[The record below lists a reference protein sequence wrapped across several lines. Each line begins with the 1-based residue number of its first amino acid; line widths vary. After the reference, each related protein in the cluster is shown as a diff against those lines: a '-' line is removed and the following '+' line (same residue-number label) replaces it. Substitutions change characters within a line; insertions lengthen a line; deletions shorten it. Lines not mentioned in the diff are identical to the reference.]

1 MYQIRKWQRL
11 HSLDPF
17 NRAGTTVKRV
27 LFLELDM
34 NQLIAMNAEMTMGTR
49 EIAVLLGKQHSNIK
63 ISAERLAESGVIGT
77 LAPQEFMHNNN
88 TYTEYRLNKRD
99 SLVLVAQNCPE
110 FTAAIVDRW
119 QELESASKPQIP
131 QTYAAALL
139 EAGRLAM
146 ELEQSQAQ
154 LAIAAPKAEFVD
166 RYVQSTGNLG
176 FRQVAKLLKVKENEL
191 REFLISNRVMYRLGG
206 ALTPYAEH
214 IDAGRFEV
222 KAGVADHG
230 EATHAYQQA
239 KFTPKGV
246 EWLAGE
252 LAKAEAKKKMEVM

>member
-1 MYQIRKWQRL
+1 MNQSMPMSARVSEMS
-11 HSLDPF
+11 SLD
-17 NRAGTTVKRV
+17 
-27 LFLELDM
+27 FL
-34 NQLIAMNAEMTMGTR
+34 NQIINPSR
-49 EIAVLLGKQHSNIK
+49 
-63 ISAERLAESGVIGT
+63 ISAGESEVRPSDFRARVTDEIDDVLNYDNFVVGKTGHKTYYTMLTMEQMT
-77 LAPQEFMHNNN
+77 LVGMRESKAVRRQ
-88 TYTEYRLNKRD
+88 
-99 SLVLVAQNCPE
+99 VLDKLKDLGRQ
-110 FTAAIVDRW
+110 
-119 QELESASKPQIP
+119 QIP

-166 RYVQSTGNLG
+166 KYVQSTGNLG
-176 FRQVAKLLKVKENEL
+176 FRQVAKLLKVKETEL

-222 KAGVADHG
+222 KAGMANHG
-230 EATHAYQQA
+230 DATHAYQQA

>member
-1 MYQIRKWQRL
+1 
-11 HSLDPF
+11 
-17 NRAGTTVKRV
+17 
-27 LFLELDM
+27 M
-34 NQLIAMNAEMTMGTR
+34 NQLIEMSGEMTMTSLDFM
-49 EIAVLLGKQHSNIK
+49 EVIN
-63 ISAERLAESGVIGT
+63 AERVSAGETAHEPRKFLVKVVDELDLDETGKK
-77 LAPQEFMHNNN
+77 F
-88 TYTEYRLNKRD
+88 RLNSNQTESAYYD
-99 SLVLVAQNCPE
+99 LTMDQMVLVGM
-110 FTAAIVDRW
+110 R
-119 QELESASKPQIP
+119 ESKGVRRNVLAKLKQMEKPQIP

-154 LAIAAPKAEFVD
+154 LAISAPKAEFVD

-191 REFLISNRVMYRLGG
+191 RKFLISNHVMYRLAGS
-206 ALTPYAEH
+206 LTPYAEH

-230 EATHAYQQA
+230 DTAHAYQQA

-252 LAKAEAKKKMEVM
+252 LAKAEARKRIETAND

>member
-1 MYQIRKWQRL
+1 M
-11 HSLDPF
+11 
-17 NRAGTTVKRV
+17 
-27 LFLELDM
+27 DM
-34 NQLIAMNAEMTMGTR
+34 NQLIAMNAEMTMSSLDFMGIINSERVAAGESAHEPRKFLAKVVDELDLDET
-49 EIAVLLGKQHSNIK
+49 GKK
-63 ISAERLAESGVIGT
+63 
-77 LAPQEFMHNNN
+77 F
-88 TYTEYRLNKRD
+88 RLNGN
-99 SLVLVAQNCPE
+99 Q
-110 FTAAIVDRW
+110 T
-119 QELESASKPQIP
+119 ESAYYDLTMDQMMLVGMRESKTVRRNVLAKLKEMESPKVP

-139 EAGRLAM
+139 EAGRLAL

-191 REFLISNRVMYRLGG
+191 REFLISSRVMYRLAGS
-206 ALTPYAEH
+206 LTPYAEH

-222 KAGVADHG
+222 KAGMADHG
-230 EATHAYQQA
+230 DTTHAYQQA

>member
-1 MYQIRKWQRL
+1 
-11 HSLDPF
+11 
-17 NRAGTTVKRV
+17 
-27 LFLELDM
+27 M
-34 NQLIAMNAEMTMGTR
+34 NNLIAMSSEITMSSLELLEIVNNERSNAGESVHEPR
-49 EIAVLLGKQHSNIK
+49 KFLLKVQDELDLDETGKK
-63 ISAERLAESGVIGT
+63 
-77 LAPQEFMHNNN
+77 F
-88 TYTEYRLNKRD
+88 RLN
-99 SLVLVAQNCPE
+99 SNQ
-110 FTAAIVDRW
+110 T
-119 QELESASKPQIP
+119 ESAYYDLTMDQMMLVGMRESKSVRRNVLAKLKQMENPQVP

-139 EAGRLAM
+139 EAGRLAL

-166 RYVQSTGNLG
+166 KYVQSTGNLG
-176 FRQVAKLLKVKENEL
+176 FRQTAKLLKVKENEL

-214 IDAGRFEV
+214 IAAGRFEV
-222 KAGVADHG
+222 KTGMAGHG
-230 EATHAYQQA
+230 DATRAYQQA